1 MVILFHTIPKC
12 KTIAQ
17 YSIED
22 HPEYEATILKFGAVK
37 TKCGK
42 LQPPPKCPCIVKD
55 KCGNYKYKPCP
66 KQKECPVCEP
76 VDKTNKSSCEA
87 KKYQAELIRS
97 KIKLDILMNRYKE
110 LLKDRNQNKNE
121 FNKTKKTRNTTRIS

>member
-1 MVILFHTIPKC
+1 MGSKEECDVKVSKFAKKDKCGNTIPCTIPKC

-22 HPEYEATILKFGAVK
+22 HPEYEATILKFGAIK

-76 VDKTNKSSCEA
+76 ADKTNKSSCEA

-97 KIKLDILMNRYKE
+97 
-110 LLKDRNQNKNE
+110 
-121 FNKTKKTRNTTRIS
+121 